1 MVVDE
6 RHPRWADMADE
17 DDQES
22 VESRPSTAA
31 EGAPANR
38 PAARRRR
45 IRNSVAALREENRR
59 LREHINQLLLMVD
72 SLQCALASSL
82 QTGRWVLD
90 TLVLCIQYL
99 GDASGSGY
107 ASI

>member
-1 MVVDE
+1 MADDE
-6 RHPRWADMADE
+6 RQPRWADMVDE

-22 VESRPSTAA
+22 GETRPSTAA
-31 EGAPANR
+31 VGAPANR
-38 PAARRRR
+38 PASRRRH

-90 TLVLCIQYL
+90 TLVLCIQFL
-99 GDASGSGY
+99 GDASGRGY
-107 ASI
+107 ANI